1 MKNDTSRK
9 GIVVVLSAPSGAG
22 KLTVLNKLREHEEA
36 IVTTVSATT
45 RAPRSGEVEG
55 SDYYFIAKEDFERRR
70 DAGEFIEWAVVHD
83 NLYGTL
89 RSELDRCLAMGH
101 DVVLE
106 LDVHGMRNLKR
117 LRSDSVS
124 IFLMP
129 PSIEELELRLRGR
142 AKDSGEEEGQIA
154 VRMSNAVDEI
164 ESQDEFDHVV
174 VNDEI
179 DRAVSEMLDILGWA
193 RKATKD

>member
-1 MKNDTSRK
+1 MKNDTSRE

-22 KLTVLNKLREHEEA
+22 KLTILNKLREHEEA

-89 RSELDRCLAMGH
+89 RSELDRCLATGH

-117 LRSDSVS
+117 LRSDAVS

-179 DRAVSEMLDILGWA
+179 ERAVSEMLDILREA